1 MLKSCFLVQFALS
14 FIQFNGLSQ
23 TCPLKI
29 SLVSDTVACRLEFP
43 PPRGSASP
51 TQFSVKLKVLSGFPT
66 SIVWS
71 NGDVGSTLRPIESG
85 TYEVI
90 VLDLSGCTV
99 SAKVQVEE
107 FGLDNLE
114 AGLSASNFCLGD
126 TTEFIGIPTS
136 EIDKFMWF
144 FGDGESSTIPNPKK
158 YFNSS
163 GHYISSLRLTNR
175 CGLDTTLIKQI
186 NILTKPPKPTIP
198 GSSVLCDN
206 SITLD
211 ANKNGLSGLTYLWS
225 SGETSKAIIVSDPS
239 IISVTNTNSS
249 GCSSSSTTF
258 IVDNRPDV
266 NLGQDISI
274 CQYDNL
280 VLSSLNPGSAY
291 EWRINHALSGNTLMT
306 QPINSSTQGVF
317 IYSVKVTDPITTCFG
332 IDSVQV
338 TILSRPDINLGQ
350 NVSIC
355 QYDNLVLSALNPGST
370 YEWRINNALSENKL
384 MTQPINSSTQGVFVY
399 SVKVT
404 NPITNCFGISS
415 VQVTILGRP
424 DINLGQDATI
434 CQYDNLAL
442 SALNPGSTY
451 EWRINNALSEN
462 KLMIQP
468 INSSTQGVFVYSVKV
483 TDPITNCF
491 GIDSV
496 RVTVLETP
504 EKPIISL
511 EGLYTLHSSSDF
523 GNQWYKNGIIIP
535 EETNQDLIVKES
547 GNYTVQV
554 LLNQCIGGISDP
566 FTYSVTSLT
575 DLSIKTNSLQFFPN
589 PTRDLVYIEST
600 SNQFFTVVIYNKFG
614 QEVKNQKIQSGEFI
628 DLTELPIGV
637 YLFKSNGFSKKLIKF

>member
-1 MLKSCFLVQFALS
+1 MLKSCLLVQFALS

-211 ANKNGLSGLTYLWS
+211 ANTNGLSGLTYLWS

-338 TILSRPDINLGQ
+338 TIL
-350 NVSIC
+350 
-355 QYDNLVLSALNPGST
+355 
-370 YEWRINNALSENKL
+370 
-384 MTQPINSSTQGVFVY
+384 
-399 SVKVT
+399 
-404 NPITNCFGISS
+404 
-415 VQVTILGRP
+415 GRP

-462 KLMIQP
+462 KLMTQP

-491 GIDSV
+491 EIDSV